1 MEAEFIFGKNYRRFF
16 MNITK
21 NKSLAFLS
29 LFFILVIS
37 FVISIT
43 SFCSNKNV
51 VLAQD
56 NSEQVYEEDFACD
69 SVIV

>member
-1 MEAEFIFGKNYRRFF
+1 